1 MRRTEFEITDK
12 AQIDALLNE
21 TSYGTLACIDT
32 DGLPCSVPLNF
43 VYVDEK
49 IYFHGSKKGKKA
61 DALAKNPSVAFS
73 VLKEYAFIPSYF
85 GGSEIACPA
94 TQYFKSVMV
103 FGMAYFV
110 EEMEQKCKVL
120 TKLMQKMQPEGGYE
134 PISYE
139 NKKYQAMLDA
149 TSVVAIEPSR
159 ISAKFKFGQNAS
171 EEKIKMILENLEKQS
186 DNENTIYEV
195 LKTSGKDK

>member
-1 MRRTEFEITDK
+1 MRRTEFKITDK

-21 TSYGTLACIDT
+21 TNYGTLACIDT

-49 IYFHGSKKGKKA
+49 IYFHGSKNGKKA
-61 DALAKNPSVAFS
+61 DSLAKNPNVAFS
-73 VLKEYAFIPSYF
+73 VVKEYAFIPSYF

-110 EEMEQKCKVL
+110 EEMEQKCEAL

-134 PISYE
+134 EINYE

-149 TSVVAIEPSR
+149 TSVVAIEPSSV
-159 ISAKFKFGQNAS
+159 SAKFKFGQNAS
-171 EEKIKMILENLEKQS
+171 EEKIKMILESLETRTDKI
-186 DNENTIYEV
+186 TIEEV
-195 LKTSGKDK
+195 VKIRSEK